1 MTVKGH
7 SGIVFAFLSSQKAW
21 CRQNRCFYYPQ
32 CFLRTV
38 LFLKPLPL
46 PLPALLY
53 KNPGLFQG
61 YFPTPS
67 NAEVSAGVPVAKTV
81 WGQST
86 KPKDLPQPWPD
97 GHVMMTNSTFKASLL
112 GGQTELHPETG
123 RKPGQR
129 GDGVETP
136 KNRVPTPRWYKQLLP
151 LQDWDFIYNTHIIK
165 SYNSAAKEQNLHL

>member
-1 MTVKGH
+1 MCADKTGTFP
-7 SGIVFAFLSSQKAW
+7 SAQSFLW
-21 CRQNRCFYYPQ
+21 
-32 CFLRTV
+32 TV

-53 KNPGLFQG
+53 RTPGLFQG
-61 YFPTPS
+61 YFPAPS
-67 NAEVSAGVPVAKTV
+67 NAEVSTGVLVAKTV

-112 GGQTELHPETG
+112 GGQTELHLETG

-129 GDGVETP
+129 GETRSRRLRITSP
-136 KNRVPTPRWYKQLLP
+136 HPSGTS
-151 LQDWDFIYNTHIIK
+151 
-165 SYNSAAKEQNLHL
+165 SYRLCRRTGTFFL